1 MSERMTRKTT
11 RPSQTRALWAA
22 IIGVPLLL
30 AVAAALQARRD
41 AQPGRASEQ
50 SEELLLRSPTA
61 IKRMSLGYDSLLAD
75 VYWTR
80 AVQYYGQRAIVSGAN
95 FDQLWPLL
103 DISTTLDPKLIVA
116 YRFGAVF
123 LSQPKVSPGEI
134 GTVGGPGRTDLA
146 VELVKR
152 GVAANPDS
160 WILYSDLGFLY
171 YWRLKDYPAASAAYL
186 AGSKLPDAPS
196 YMKMM
201 AARVAEKGGS
211 IETSRMIWSQVY
223 TSTTNLTIRS
233 EALRM
238 LRVLKAQ
245 DDEEHLDALAQDY
258 RTRFG
263 RFPASIGD
271 LQQAGFLHGTPVD
284 PAGYPYVLGA
294 DGKSKLSPESTI
306 VITPQA
312 PQTTGAPA
320 GQSPSHS
327 PPPSESLQ
335 PSRSLQSQELP
346 ANPTA
351 GANQKSK

>member
-1 MSERMTRKTT
+1 MSERIMRKTT

-30 AVAAALQARRD
+30 AAAAALQARRD
-41 AQPGRASEQ
+41 AQRALASEQ
-50 SEELLLRSPTA
+50 SEELLLRSPAA

-80 AVQYYGQRAIVSGAN
+80 AVQYYGQRAIVPGAN

-123 LSQPKVSPGEI
+123 LSQPKVNPGEKGI
-134 GTVGGPGRTDLA
+134 VGGPGRTDLA

-152 GVAANPDS
+152 GVAANPGS
-160 WILYSDLGFLY
+160 WILDSDLGFLY

-223 TSTTNLTIRS
+223 TEATNPTIRS

-245 DDEEHLDALAQDY
+245 DDEQHLDALAQDY
-258 RTRFG
+258 RAKFG
-263 RFPASIGD
+263 HLPASIGD
-271 LQQAGFLHGTPVD
+271 MQQAGLLRGTPVD
-284 PAGYPYVLGA
+284 PAGFPYVLGP
-294 DGKSKLSPESTI
+294 DGKSRLSPKSTI
-306 VITPQA
+306 VITPPAPQSAQA
-312 PQTTGAPA
+312 PKASAPP
-320 GQSPSHS
+320 QSPK
-327 PPPSESLQ
+327 
-335 PSRSLQSQELP
+335 LP
-346 ANPTA
+346 ANPNA
-351 GANQKSK
+351 AANSKSK

>member
-1 MSERMTRKTT
+1 MTKTT

-30 AVAAALQARRD
+30 AAAAVLQARRD
-41 AQPGRASEQ
+41 AQPALAPGQ
-50 SEELLLRSPTA
+50 SEELLLRSPAA

-80 AVQYYGQRAIVSGAN
+80 AVQYYGERAIVPGAN
-95 FDQLWPLL
+95 FGQLWPLL

-123 LSQPKVSPGEI
+123 LSQPKVNPGEAGI
-134 GTVGGPGRTDLA
+134 VGGPGRTDLA

-152 GVAANPDS
+152 GVAANPGS

-171 YWRLKDYPAASAAYL
+171 YWRLKDYPEASAAYL

-223 TSTTNLTIRS
+223 TAATNPTIRS

-258 RTRFG
+258 RKKFG
-263 RFPASIGD
+263 RLPGSIGD
-271 LQQAGFLHGTPVD
+271 LQQAGLLGGTPVD
-284 PAGYPYVLGA
+284 PMGYPYVLGP
-294 DGKSKLSPESTI
+294 DGKSRLSPKSTI
-306 VITPQA
+306 VMTAQLP
-312 PQTTGAPA
+312 PQTAQTSQTSQPISKSARSA
-320 GQSPSHS
+320 QSPKLSATPTSGAHS
-327 PPPSESLQ
+327 
-335 PSRSLQSQELP
+335 
-346 ANPTA
+346 N
-351 GANQKSK
+351 K

>member
-1 MSERMTRKTT
+1 MSERVTRKTT
-11 RPSQTRALWAA
+11 RPSQIRSLWAA

-30 AVAAALQARRD
+30 AAAAALQARRD
-41 AQPGRASEQ
+41 AQPGLASDQ
-50 SEELLLRSPTA
+50 SEDLLLRSPAA

-80 AVQYYGQRAIVSGAN
+80 AVQYYGQRAIVPGAN

-103 DISTTLDPKLIVA
+103 DISTTFDPKLIVA

-123 LSQPKVSPGEI
+123 LSQPKVNPGEI

-160 WILYSDLGFLY
+160 WMLDSDLGFLY
-171 YWRLKDYPAASAAYL
+171 YWRLKDYPDASAAYL
-186 AGSKLPDAPS
+186 AGSKLPGAPS

-223 TSTTNLTIRS
+223 TAATNPTIRS

-258 RTRFG
+258 RARFG
-263 RFPASIGD
+263 HLPASIGD
-271 LQQAGFLHGTPVD
+271 LQQAGLLRGTPVD
-284 PAGYPYVLGA
+284 PAGYPYELGA
-294 DGKSKLSPESTI
+294 DGKSRLSPKSTI
-306 VITPQA
+306 FITPQA
-312 PQTTGAPA
+312 PPQTAQAPLS
-320 GQSPSHS
+320 Q
-327 PPPSESLQ
+327 PPK
-335 PSRSLQSQELP
+335 SQG
-346 ANPTA
+346 NPQA
-351 GANQKSK
+351 GANSKK